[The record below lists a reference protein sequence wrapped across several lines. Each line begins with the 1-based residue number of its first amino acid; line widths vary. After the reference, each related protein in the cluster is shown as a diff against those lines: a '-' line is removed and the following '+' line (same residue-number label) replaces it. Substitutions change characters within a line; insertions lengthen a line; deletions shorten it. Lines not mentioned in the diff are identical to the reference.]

1 MSDTLVQ
8 RVDTGTVG
16 AIRRAGGWIALAVLV
31 ALVLVS
37 FAVGKFAVAPGD
49 LIAVVFAKLTGTTSG
64 VDAVTETV
72 VWRIRLPRV
81 FAALLVGAA
90 LASAGATYQGMLR
103 NPLVSPDILGVSA
116 GASLGAILGIF
127 LSLPVLAI
135 QLCAFVGG
143 LAAVAVVYGLG
154 ARIRG
159 HDPILVLVLAGI
171 ALSTLLTAAIS
182 LLKVMADPFNQLPT
196 ITYWL
201 LGSLATITGND
212 LVGVAPVI
220 LLGLIPLF
228 LLRWKINLLTLSEDE
243 ARTLGVETKLLRAVL
258 IAVATW
264 MTAAAVSISGIIGWI
279 GLLVPHIARLLVGPD
294 FTRLLPASL
303 MLGGGYLVF
312 VDTLARTIAPL
323 EVPLGI
329 VTAFLGAPF
338 FLWLLAST
346 RGGWQ

>member
-1 MSDTLVQ
+1 MCSSDL
-8 RVDTGTVG
+8 
-16 AIRRAGGWIALAVLV
+16 
-31 ALVLVS
+31 
-37 FAVGKFAVAPGD
+37 
-49 LIAVVFAKLTGTTSG
+49 
-64 VDAVTETV
+64 
-72 VWRIRLPRV
+72 
-81 FAALLVGAA
+81 
-90 LASAGATYQGMLR
+90 
-103 NPLVSPDILGVSA
+103 
-116 GASLGAILGIF
+116 
-127 LSLPVLAI
+127 
-135 QLCAFVGG
+135 
-143 LAAVAVVYGLG
+143 
-154 ARIRG
+154 
-159 HDPILVLVLAGI
+159 
-171 ALSTLLTAAIS
+171 
-182 LLKVMADPFNQLPT
+182 DPFNQLPT

-201 LGSLATITGND
+201 LGSLATIAGNY